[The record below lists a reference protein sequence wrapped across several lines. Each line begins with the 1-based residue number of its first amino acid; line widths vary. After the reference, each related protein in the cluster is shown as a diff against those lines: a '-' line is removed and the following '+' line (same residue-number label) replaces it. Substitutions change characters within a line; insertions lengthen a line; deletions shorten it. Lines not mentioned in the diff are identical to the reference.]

1 MLHILKT
8 FASFHLFKAKS
19 SAKIFKQKNTQANF
33 YKTLLASKYLVL
45 WTSKFI
51 WHQTFQADDFQNAT
65 PCRILLYI
73 RQFPSLLY
81 GVYFLT
87 LFFVDTLYCLIK
99 TPCLITPLFKKDFSD
114 FRFRLNK
121 PPLRLKK
128 FLTKILMFSV
138 DIIYF
143 PHTFVSYYL
152 IRFFVQLT
160 ETNFQLW
167 LLCAAHKSMESIKS
181 KPIST
186 IAYLNIKYS
195 MMMI

>member
-1 MLHILKT
+1 MVSNRYLEFEFLPILK
-8 FASFHLFKAKS
+8 ANPQIQDFH
-19 SAKIFKQKNTQANF
+19 Q
-33 YKTLLASKYLVL
+33 YL
-45 WTSKFI
+45 
-51 WHQTFQADDFQNAT
+51 
-65 PCRILLYI
+65 ILLNKN
-73 RQFPSLLY
+73 PLLNN
-81 GVYFLT
+81 
-87 LFFVDTLYCLIK
+87 
-99 TPCLITPLFKKDFSD
+99 PPLFKKDFSD

-121 PPLRLKK
+121 TPPIRLKK

-143 PHTFVSYYL
+143 PHTFASYYL
-152 IRFFVQLT
+152 IRFFIQLT

-195 MMMI
+195 MMMIYQQIRKFILNIPRERALEIFQVLLRSNIIELYFLCCV